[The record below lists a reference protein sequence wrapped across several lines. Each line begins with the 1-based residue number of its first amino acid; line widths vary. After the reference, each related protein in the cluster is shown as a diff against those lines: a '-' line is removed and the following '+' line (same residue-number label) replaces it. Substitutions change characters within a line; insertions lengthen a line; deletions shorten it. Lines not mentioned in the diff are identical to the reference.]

1 MYFDRI
7 RKVILGPVI
16 AWDTRTSIPATGM
29 QQFPLTVK
37 TIISPLRGGFLA
49 AVAIGILAAA
59 PADAWTRITTED
71 QFREAVIGKSFT
83 GHLYQVTAA
92 ADGSLTGVIEGLNLI
107 GQWHWDDEGYY
118 CTNARIAQ
126 HITGAYCSVVEIDGD
141 QFRVTREKGNGAQF
155 VYTLE

>member
-7 RKVILGPVI
+7 REVIFGPVV
-16 AWDTRTSIPATGM
+16 ARSTRTSIPNARM
-29 QQFPLTVK
+29 QQFLLTAR
-37 TIISPLRGGFLA
+37 TISSPLHGGFLA
-49 AVAIGILAAA
+49 AVVIGLLAVA

-71 QFREAVIGKSFT
+71 QFREAVIGRSIT

-118 CTNARIAQ
+118 CTNALIAQ